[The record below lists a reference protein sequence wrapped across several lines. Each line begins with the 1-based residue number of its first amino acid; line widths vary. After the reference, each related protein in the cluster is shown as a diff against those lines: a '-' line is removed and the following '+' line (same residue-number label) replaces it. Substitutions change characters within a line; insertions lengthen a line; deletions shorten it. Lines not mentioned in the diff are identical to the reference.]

1 MRGHATQYEKQKAAS
16 ISVEIKAC
24 YKNSKF
30 VAREAEIDAAVTR
43 LKALAKEFDTTGQAL
58 NTP

>member
-1 MRGHATQYEKQKAAS
+1 M
-16 ISVEIKAC
+16 SVEIKAC